1 MAAVVMAI
9 AGGET
14 NMSKVDYLQTAED
27 QVKATELPQPVNA
40 SEWLDT
46 EPPEPDQ
53 IIEDVVDVKDKMAI
67 IGSSKLRK
75 TFFLLQLL
83 LCIASGKPFLSWTIS
98 KPRRILHIQY
108 EIQGHHYHRR
118 LRNMAKALNITPAD
132 LGDRFQIINARGQ
145 GLSGLDGIEKIAQ
158 IAKVFNP
165 EIISFDPLYKVSA
178 GAENDARDTKIIL
191 DAFDRLAEETKAA
204 IFYIHHDAK
213 GFSGDRDIRDRGAG
227 SNVLGR
233 DYDACI
239 ALTPHVAEPTA
250 AVVETLLRN
259 YRPQEPFVALWA
271 EDDETGGYCFELAV
285 GIAPTKK
292 TSANSRGQD
301 LPSLDSYLPAAKE
314 ILKEKPLAVGVFTDL
329 FRTKTGATV
338 DRTKAFKTWATSGPI
353 CHLDTIEK
361 RSRGVYEKLIGIPE
375 QIHRLK
381 MERGLK

>member
-1 MAAVVMAI
+1 MAVTR
-9 AGGET
+9 GET
-14 NMSKVDYLQTAED
+14 GMLDDFEN

-40 SEWLDT
+40 AKLLTT

-75 TFFLLQLL
+75 TFFLLMLL
-83 LCIASGKPFLSWTIS
+83 LCIATGLPFLGWTIP

-118 LRNMAKALNITPAD
+118 LRNMAKALNITPDD
-132 LGDRFQIINARGQ
+132 LGDRFRILNARGL
-145 GLSGLDGIEKIAQ
+145 GLSGVEGIEKITQ
-158 IAKVFNP
+158 IAKAFNP

-178 GAENDARDTKIIL
+178 GAENDAKDTKIIL
-191 DAFDRLAEETKAA
+191 DAFDKMAEETGAA

-239 ALTPHVAEPTA
+239 TLTPHVTEPTA
-250 AVVETLLRN
+250 AVVEVLLRN
-259 YRPQEPFVALWA
+259 YRPQEPFVALWT

-292 TSANSRGQD
+292 TSANGKAQN
-301 LPSLDSYLPAAKE
+301 LPALDTYLPAATE
-314 ILKEKPLAVGVFTDL
+314 LLKNKPLAMGVFSDL
-329 FRTKTGATV
+329 FKTKTGLSDA
-338 DRTKAFKTWATSGPI
+338 RIRLFKTWATNGAMPV
-353 CHLDTIEK
+353 LDCIEK
-361 RSRGVYEKLIGIPE
+361 RSRGVCEKLIGTPE
-375 QIHRLK
+375 QIRRLRE
-381 MERGLK
+381 ERDRD

>member
-1 MAAVVMAI
+1 MP
-9 AGGET
+9 
-14 NMSKVDYLQTAED
+14 VDYLQSAED

-40 SEWLDT
+40 ATWLTT

-83 LCIASGKPFLSWTIS
+83 LCIASGKPFLSWAIP
-98 KPRRILHIQY
+98 KPRRVLHVQY
-108 EIQGHHYHRR
+108 EIQNHHYHRR
-118 LRNMAKALNITPAD
+118 LRNMAKALNLTSDD
-132 LGDRFQIINARGQ
+132 LGDRFQILNARGS
-145 GLSGLDGIEKIAQ
+145 GLSGLEGIEKITQ
-158 IAKVFNP
+158 IAKTFSP

-178 GAENDARDTKIIL
+178 GAENDVKDTKIIL
-191 DAFDRLAEETKAA
+191 DAFDKMAEETGAA
-204 IFYIHHDAK
+204 VFYIHHDAK

-239 ALTPHVAEPTA
+239 TLTPHVTEPPA

-292 TSANSRGQD
+292 TSANSRTQD
-301 LPSLDSYLPAAKE
+301 LPALETYLPAAKE
-314 ILKEKPLAVGVFTDL
+314 ILKQKPLAMGVFTDL
-329 FRTKTGATV
+329 FKTKIGISDA
-338 DRTKAFKTWATSGPI
+338 RIRLFKTWATNGPLPV
-353 CHLDTIEK
+353 LDFFER
-361 RSRGVYEKLIGIPE
+361 RSRGVREKLIGTPE
-375 QIHRLK
+375 QIRRLRE
-381 MERGLK
+381 ERDRG

>member
-1 MAAVVMAI
+1 MAEVVV
-9 AGGET
+9 AGTRRKAHTMIQDFE
-14 NMSKVDYLQTAED
+14 E

-40 SEWLDT
+40 SLWLTT
-46 EPPEPDQ
+46 EPPAPDQ
-53 IIEDVVDVKDKMAI
+53 IIENIVDVKDKLAL

-83 LCIASGKPFLSWTIS
+83 LCVSAGRRFLSWAVPR
-98 KPRRILHIQY
+98 PRRVFHVQY

-132 LGDRFQIINARGQ
+132 LADRFQILNARGL
-145 GLSGLDGIEKIAQ
+145 GLSGLEGTEKIAQ
-158 IAKVFNP
+158 IAKAYNP
-165 EIISFDPLYKVSA
+165 EIISFDPLYKVAS
-178 GAENDARDTKIIL
+178 GAENDARDTKVIL
-191 DAFDRLAEETKAA
+191 DAFDKMAEETGAA

-239 ALTPHVAEPTA
+239 TLTPHVTEPTA

-259 YRPQEPFVALWA
+259 YRPQEPSVALWA
-271 EDDETGGYCFELAV
+271 EDDETGGYCFELAI

-292 TSANSRGQD
+292 TSANGRTQNM
-301 LPSLDSYLPAAKE
+301 PALDTYLPAALE
-314 ILKEKPLAVGVFTDL
+314 ILKEKPLPVGIFSNI
-329 FRTKTGATV
+329 FRTKTGTTF
-338 DRTKAFKTWATSGPI
+338 DRTKAFKNWAISGPL
-353 CHLDTIEK
+353 CYLDTIEK

-381 MERGLK
+381 TERGST